1 MEMDLRK
8 IKILQAIIDS
18 YINTAEPVG
27 SRTIAKK
34 YNMGISSATIRNE
47 MADLEDM
54 GYLEQLHSSSG
65 RKPSNK
71 GYRLYVDK
79 LMEIPNLSEKELYI
93 IKKQILNSALFE
105 VDKIIKQATLLL
117 AQLTKLTCIVRTPS
131 VSKSYIK
138 HLQLVNIESNSNI
151 LLVLVTDSGVIK
163 NSVIRVGKS
172 VSDTVLN
179 KLSILLSNRLRG
191 LNSEQIN
198 LEVINDIKIDLR
210 GYEDIFNAI
219 IPALYENL
227 KSADNSDIYLQGTVN
242 IFNYPEYKDIA
253 KAREFLSMLDN
264 KEKVSEL
271 LNDPSNISVKI
282 GNENYI
288 EGAEDCSV
296 ISAVYNLGDRPIGK
310 IGLIGPT
317 RMPYSKVISVLSNV
331 VRELNYILT
340 NIYFDD
346 E

>member
-1 MEMDLRK
+1 MEMDERK
-8 IKILQAIIDS
+8 ITILQAIIND
-18 YINTAEPVG
+18 YIETAEPVG

-79 LMEIPNLSEKELYI
+79 LMQIPNLSEEEMYEI
-93 IKKQILNSALFE
+93 RKQILDNAIFE
-105 VDKIIKQATLLL
+105 MDRAIRQATFLL
-117 AQLTKLTCIVRTPS
+117 AELTKLTCIVRTPS
-131 VSKSYIK
+131 VGKSYIR
-138 HLQLVNIESNSNI
+138 HLQLVNMDFNNNI
-151 LLVLVTDSGVIK
+151 LLVLVTDSGAIKNNVIK
-163 NSVIRVGKS
+163 VKKG
-172 VSDTVLN
+172 VSDKVLV
-179 KLSILLSNRLRG
+179 KLSNLLSNRLRG

-198 LEVINDIKIDLR
+198 LEVINNIKNDLR

-219 IPALYENL
+219 IPVLYENL
-227 KSADNSDIYLQGTVN
+227 RSADNSDIYMQGTVN
-242 IFNYPEYKDIA
+242 IFNYPEYKDIE

-264 KEKVSEL
+264 KEKVNEL
-271 LNDPSNISVKI
+271 LNDSSNISVKI
-282 GNENYI
+282 GSENYI

-296 ISAVYNLGDRPIGK
+296 VSAVYNLGSKPIGK

-340 NIYFDD
+340 DTYFDD
-346 E
+346 D